1 MERRTVMSISE
12 KLKKMNIVLPP
23 PPAPV
28 AAYVPAVT
36 VGDLV
41 FVSGMLPLRDGKLIY
56 QGKLG
61 REVTVEQGVECA
73 RVAVLNALAVL
84 QKQIGDLDR
93 IRQIVRLGGFI
104 ASAEGFIQQPQ
115 VLNGASLLLVEI
127 FEEKGKHA
135 RAAVGAAELPL
146 NAPVEIEMIVQIS

>member
-1 MERRTVMSISE
+1 MERRAVMSISE

-36 VGDLV
+36 AGDLV

-84 QKQIGDLDR
+84 QQQIGNLDR
-93 IRQIVRLGGFI
+93 IKQVVRLGGFI
-104 ASAEGFIQQPQ
+104 ASDEGFTGQPQ
-115 VLNGASLLLVEI
+115 VLNGASLLMVEI

>member
-1 MERRTVMSISE
+1 MERRTVISIRE
-12 KLKKMNIVLPP
+12 KLENMNIVLPA

-28 AAYVPAVT
+28 AAYAPAVT
-36 VGDLV
+36 AGDLV
-41 FVSGMLPLRDGKLIY
+41 FVSGMLPIRDGKLIF

-61 REVTVEQGVECA
+61 KEVAMEQGIECA

-84 QKQIGDLDR
+84 QKQIGNLDR
-93 IRQIVRLGGFI
+93 IKQIVRLGGFI

-146 NAPVEIEMIVQIS
+146 NAPVEIEMIVQIT